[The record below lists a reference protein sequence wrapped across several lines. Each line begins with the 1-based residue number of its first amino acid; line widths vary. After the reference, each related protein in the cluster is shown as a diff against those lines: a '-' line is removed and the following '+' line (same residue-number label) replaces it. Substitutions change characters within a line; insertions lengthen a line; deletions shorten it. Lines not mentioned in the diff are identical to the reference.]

1 MLMVAVH
8 VQYQGMRVARVV
20 ENLVS
25 CQFNLVEMETESV
38 SGERVLVVGK
48 KSYSS

>member
-8 VQYQGMRVARVV
+8 VQYRVTREDGEGGARF
-20 ENLVS
+20 LVNS
-25 CQFNLVEMETESV
+25 TLVEMETESK

-48 KSYSS
+48 KSY